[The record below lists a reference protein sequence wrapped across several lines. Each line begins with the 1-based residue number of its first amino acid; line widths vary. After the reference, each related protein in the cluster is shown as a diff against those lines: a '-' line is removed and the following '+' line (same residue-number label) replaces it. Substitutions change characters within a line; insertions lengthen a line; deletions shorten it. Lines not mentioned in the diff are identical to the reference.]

1 MLDDRYT
8 SLEWIGEGEE
18 GKVYRAFDRVRNRSV
33 ALKRTPFGETQH
45 EEVDGMLE
53 EIRTLGGMS
62 HPNLVTIH
70 DTGRDGGDCFI
81 VMEWV
86 EGENLEALSRHGKML
101 YEHFLPFALQIQEA
115 MIAAHELG
123 ILHRDIKPAN
133 VMLRWLPSGSP
144 HIKLLDFGLTRLT
157 QRANL
162 MGSLHFMSPEQF
174 EKQPADIRSDLY
186 SLGCL
191 YYFAL
196 TQRRPFAGDS
206 TLELMISHLH
216 HRVTPLHEVRPDLP
230 SWLCD
235 WVMWHLERQPTDRP
249 ESVMA
254 AFQRLKSHTRADVF

>member
-8 SLEWIGEGEE
+8 SLEWIGESEE
-18 GKVYRAFDRVRNRSV
+18 GKVYRAFGQALNRPV
-33 ALKRTPFGETQH
+33 ALKRTPTGETPQ
-45 EEVDGMLE
+45 EDVDVMLE
-53 EIRTLGGMS
+53 EIRTIGRTS
-62 HPNLVTIH
+62 HPNLVTVH
-70 DTGRDGGDCFI
+70 EAGRDGDDCFI
-81 VMEWV
+81 VMELL

-101 YEHFLPFALQIQEA
+101 YEHFLPFALQTQEA
-115 MIAAHELG
+115 MIAAHDLG

-174 EKQPADIRSDLY
+174 EKQPPDVRSEVY

-196 TQRRPFAGDS
+196 AQRRPFAGDS

-216 HRVTPLHEVRPDLP
+216 HRVTPLQEVRPDLP
-230 SWLCD
+230 RWLTD
-235 WVMWHLERQPTDRP
+235 WVMWHLERESANRP
-249 ESVMA
+249 ASVMA
-254 AFQRLKSHTRADVF
+254 AFQSLKAQARAEVF